1 MRHFLFTSLQ
11 TVSNCSDA
19 KQMTSSPVLHGV
31 GRIWPITN
39 TAELC
44 FHTLDEL
51 LISLSSSCVLLDLVM
66 KEYFAASFLMG
77 KKKKCSQE
85 VFLSFCILGN
95 FFMSDHY
102 RWWRKGME
110 RKGSYYSVYFY
121 YYYSFYYYYLFS
133 NFIYRIE

>member
-1 MRHFLFTSLQ
+1 
-11 TVSNCSDA
+11 
-19 KQMTSSPVLHGV
+19 MTSSPVLHGV

-51 LISLSSSCVLLDLVM
+51 LTSLSSSCVLLDLVM

-77 KKKKCSQE
+77 KKKKKGSQE

-95 FFMSDHY
+95 FFMLDHY

-110 RKGSYYSVYFY
+110 RKGSYHSVYFY

-133 NFIYRIE
+133 GFIYRIE